1 MTKTENKKCHYCGN
15 EQFEVRRVRYI
26 YSREGKHL
34 YVPDLPADVCQ
45 NCGMIYYHGPALLKV
60 EKRFNAIYENKAQPD
75 RYTSMPVMDY
85 A

>member
-1 MTKTENKKCHYCGN
+1 MVKTENKKCHYCGS

-26 YSREGKHL
+26 YSRKGENL
-34 YVPDLPADVCQ
+34 YVPDLPADVCL

-60 EKRFNAIYENKAQPD
+60 EQRFNAIHKNKDQPD